1 MKRIIFFISVLFA
14 VSFFEVSANPIIGL
28 LERIDKGTSNK
39 FEIEIDDSDKD
50 FFELSSRNRKIVVK
64 GNNYLSVATGIN
76 WYLKYYA
83 GIHLSWN
90 NMNNTLPDS
99 LPIIEKPIRIE
110 SNVKY
115 RYDLNFCTFSYSMAF
130 WDWERWEREIDW
142 MALHGIN
149 LSLAITGSENV
160 WVNVLKKLGYSDNEI
175 NDFIAGPA
183 FSAWWLMNNLEGW
196 GGKNH
201 KRWYERQSA
210 LQQQI
215 IKRMKEF
222 GIEPVLPGYCGM
234 IPSNAKEKLN
244 INAVNTGLWCGY
256 KRPFFI
262 LPNDSNFNK
271 IAKLYY
277 QEQSKLYGA
286 ANFYAIDP
294 FHEGGMC
301 EGIDMKQ
308 AGLPI
313 MNAMKKANKN
323 AIWVAQGWQG
333 NPNKEMIE
341 PLKNGDMLILDL
353 HSESAPQWQH
363 YGKHNWAYC
372 MLLNFGANVGLHGKI
387 DAVINGFYDIKD
399 NAKSNLFLKGIG
411 MTPEGIENNPVMY
424 ELITELA
431 WREKRFNKNEWLTNY
446 VKARYGTSDSTLIK
460 VWHILGNSIYNAP
473 KANRQQGCT
482 ESIFCARPDLNAKDV
497 SKWAN
502 SETYYNQSDIIYAAS
517 LMIDIADK
525 YIGNNNFE
533 YDLIDIA
540 RQAISEKGRIVLKEI
555 KSAYENNSFDLFSL
569 KCDTFLNLILA
580 QNRLL
585 SCRKE
590 FMVGNWINCA
600 KKMGKSRNE
609 KTLYEWNAKVQI
621 STWGNRTASENG
633 GLRDYA
639 HKEWNGILKDLYY
652 YRWKIYFDELKSGF
666 KNKECKTF
674 DWYSID
680 EEWINKKMRY
690 PDKPTNNSLK
700 IIKDISLLFSNL
712 N

>member
-1 MKRIIFFISVLFA
+1 MKRIIFFILVLF
-14 VSFFEVSANPIIGL
+14 VLSSFKVSANPINGL
-28 LERIDKGTSNK
+28 LERIDKGASDR
-39 FEIEIDDSDKD
+39 FVIEICDNDKD
-50 FFELSSRNRKIVVK
+50 FFEISSRNNKVVVK
-64 GNNYLSVATGIN
+64 GNNYISIAAGIN
-76 WYLKYYA
+76 WYLKHYA

-90 NMNNTLPDS
+90 NMSNTLPDS
-99 LPIIEKPIRIE
+99 LPTIEKTIRIE

-149 LSLAITGSENV
+149 LSLAIIGSENV
-160 WVNVLKKLGYSDNEI
+160 WVNVLKKLGYTDNEI

-196 GGKNH
+196 GGKNY
-201 KRWYERQSA
+201 KRWYERQTA

-244 INAVNTGLWCGY
+244 IDAVNTGLWCGY
-256 KRPFFI
+256 KRPLFI
-262 LPNDSNFNK
+262 LPNDNNFNK
-271 IAKLYY
+271 IAELYY

-294 FHEGGMC
+294 FHEGGMS
-301 EGIDMKQ
+301 ESIDMKQ
-308 AGLPI
+308 AGISI

-333 NPNKEMIE
+333 NPNKDMIE

-424 ELITELA
+424 ELLTELA
-431 WREKRFNKNEWLTNY
+431 WREKRFNKSEWLTNY

-473 KANRQQGCT
+473 KTNRQQGCT

-502 SETYYNQSDIIYAAS
+502 SETYYKQADIIYAAS

-525 YIGNNNFE
+525 YKGNNNFE
-533 YDLIDIA
+533 YDLIDIV
-540 RQAISEKGRIVLKEI
+540 RQAISEKGRIVLNEI
-555 KSAYENNSFDLFSL
+555 KSAYYNNDFDLFTL

-580 QNRLL
+580 QNKLL

-590 FMVGNWINCA
+590 FMVGNWINSA
-600 KKMGKSRNE
+600 KKMGKSRKE
-609 KTLYEWNAKVQI
+609 KALYEWNAKVQI

-639 HKEWNGILKDLYY
+639 HKEWNGILKDLYHH
-652 YRWKIYFDELKSGF
+652 RWKLYFDELKRGF
-666 KNKECKTF
+666 KNKECKDF
-674 DWYSID
+674 NWYLID

-690 PDKPTNNSLK
+690 PDKPSNNSLK
-700 IIKDISLLFSNL
+700 VIKEISLLFSNP